1 MRELVFTLPKDLQLF
16 SEFKRETQFSLNK
29 VHFEFPDITEEV
41 LKRTEEIV
49 LKYYAENLTS
59 SVKPKTLVAVALWY
73 QLNTYYQNNGKQA
86 LAKKLGITSLW
97 LKKRYNEY
105 IVLLGLK
112 SDQPKQFFPKIYI

>member
-1 MRELVFTLPKDLQLF
+1 MRELVFTLPKDLQHI
-16 SEFKRETQFSLNK
+16 SVFKPETQNSLKK
-29 VHFEFPDITEEV
+29 VHFENPDITEEV

-97 LKKRYNEY
+97 LKKMY
-105 IVLLGLK
+105 IE
-112 SDQPKQFFPKIYI
+112 